1 MKKIFSSVELDS
13 KVRAS
18 ALELAIDAADRM
30 NRFAAMDTCT
40 SMICSVTN
48 EDLGVHVAA
57 IMQRNNDTF
66 VSDIEASQCKCDSI
80 INYLKLVKN

>member
-48 EDLGVHVAA
+48 EDLGVQGSGFSYVFP
-57 IMQRNNDTF
+57 ICP
-66 VSDIEASQCKCDSI
+66 SGK
-80 INYLKLVKN
+80 Y